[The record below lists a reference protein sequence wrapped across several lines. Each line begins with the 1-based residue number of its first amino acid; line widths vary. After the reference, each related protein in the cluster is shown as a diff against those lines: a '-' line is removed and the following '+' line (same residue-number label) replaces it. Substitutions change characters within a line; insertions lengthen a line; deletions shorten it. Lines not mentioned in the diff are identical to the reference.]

1 MVMKN
6 RLFGIAVIGV
16 LASPAALAQ
25 TVYGIVDVGY
35 QRAKHAD
42 GDVNKNFIQSAQQSG
57 GSRFGVRGT
66 EDLGAGTYATYQIE
80 FDVVADTGATSAS
93 GMTQR
98 QTFVGMGGKSW
109 GELTLG
115 RQYIL
120 TYQAFSVGSPVGA
133 GTFSS
138 FYTLDTVGFPL
149 RVSNAVKYSSPV
161 FGGFSAGALWAPGES
176 TTAGASDNGDYTDF
190 ILRFAQGPIGIAG
203 SVGRQMTQAATIE
216 NHLKFHQIA
225 AHWDRGS
232 YGLYGGYITR
242 RNQGAAAGATPTDVR
257 SWWFNPVAR
266 FGGRHEVYALWGRV
280 RNELA
285 TDADAHVMAVTYQHV
300 LSKRTRIYTSLG
312 RVDNDPGSAVE
323 LNAFAV
329 PVAAGYDPR
338 GFQLGVVHSF

>member
-1 MVMKN
+1 MKHK
-6 RLFGIAVIGV
+6 LFAAALGGALI
-16 LASPAALAQ
+16 SPAVFAQ

-35 QRAKHAD
+35 QHAKHAD
-42 GDVNKNFIQSAQQSG
+42 GDVNKNFIQSGQQSG

-80 FDVVADTGATSAS
+80 FDVIADSGATSAT

-98 QTFVGMGGKSW
+98 QTFVGLGGKSW

-115 RQYIL
+115 RQYIH
-120 TYQAFSVGSPVGA
+120 TYHAFSVGSPLGA

-138 FYTLDTVGFPL
+138 FYTTDIVGFPL
-149 RVSNAVKYSSPV
+149 RVSNSVKYSSPV

-203 SVGRQMTQAATIE
+203 SVGRQITQAATIE

-242 RNQGAAAGATPTDVR
+242 RNQGAAAGATPTDIR
-257 SWWFNPVAR
+257 SHWINPVVR
-266 FGGRHEVYALWGRV
+266 FGGRHELYALWGVV
-280 RNELA
+280 RNKLA
-285 TDADAHVMAVTYQHV
+285 FAADAEVLAVTYQHV

-312 RVDNDPGSAVE
+312 RVENDPGSAVE
-323 LNAFAV
+323 LNAFATA
-329 PVAAGYDPR
+329 VAAGYDPR
-338 GFQLGVVHSF
+338 GFQLGVVHAF